1 MTPAARDAALAA
13 LWPALAAA
21 PPRAPASVEAWLAD
35 PDLVSPQALEA
46 CLAALSPQEMTRADA
61 YLAEAPRRLFVVAH
75 ALLRLARTRG
85 SGVPPQALAIEAGPG
100 APPRC
105 AGASLSLSHTDGLV
119 ACALGPPGELGL
131 DVESHDPEA
140 DVDALAEVVMS
151 VTEIDALRAFATR
164 ERRARFYELW
174 TLKEAYLK
182 ATGLGPALDARALS
196 FALEGAAPRVAF
208 GPARRD
214 DPARWRFRLAR
225 PTAIATLALA
235 AAAPLDPAAATI
247 RFA

>member
-1 MTPAARDAALAA
+1 MTPDALAA
-13 LWPALAAA
+13 LWPTLAAA
-21 PPRAPASVEAWLAD
+21 PPRAPSAIDVWLAD
-35 PDLVSPQALEA
+35 PDLVSPHGFEA
-46 CLAALSPQEMTRADA
+46 CVAALSSQERTRADA

-75 ALLRLARTRG
+75 ALLRVALARG
-85 SGVPPQALAIEAGPG
+85 GAVAPQALPVETGAG

-105 AGASLSLSHTDGLV
+105 AGVSLSLSHTDGLV
-119 ACALGPPGELGL
+119 ACALGPAGELGL
-131 DVESHDPEA
+131 DVETHDPEA

-151 VTEIDALRAFATR
+151 AAEIDALRVFEAR

-196 FALEGAAPRVAF
+196 FALEGEAPRIAF